1 MKQINQLFTIIA
13 LVFMLISSCTFAQ
26 NKNDIEI
33 TEFKTKIVS
42 QKYILVDVRTESEFD
57 DGHIKGAINIDYFSS
72 TFFDEISELGLET
85 PVLVYCKS
93 GNRSGKAMK
102 IMNDLRFKEVY
113 NLTGGFKGWL
123 SGKNTISKE

>member
-33 TEFKTKIVS
+33 TEFKTKIAS

-72 TFFDEISELGLET
+72 TFSDEISELGLET

>member
-1 MKQINQLFTIIA
+1 M
-13 LVFMLISSCTFAQ
+13 SSCTFAQ

-33 TEFKTKIVS
+33 TEFKTKIAS

-57 DGHIKGAINIDYFSS
+57 DGHIKGAINIDYFSDNFS
-72 TFFDEISELGLET
+72 DEISDLGLET

-102 IMNDLRFKEVY
+102 IMNDLRFKEVK
-113 NLTGGFKGWL
+113 NLIGGYKSWI
-123 SGKNTISKE
+123 SGENLIIKE

>member
-1 MKQINQLFTIIA
+1 MNKLFTIISG
-13 LVFMLISSCTFAQ
+13 LFILMSSCTFAQ

-33 TEFKTKIVS
+33 TEFKTKIAS

-57 DGHIKGAINIDYFSS
+57 DGHIKGAINIDYFSDNFS
-72 TFFDEISELGLET
+72 DEISDLGLET

-102 IMNDLRFKEVY
+102 IMNDLRFKEVK
-113 NLTGGFKGWL
+113 NLIGGYKSWI
-123 SGKNTISKE
+123 SGENLIIKE